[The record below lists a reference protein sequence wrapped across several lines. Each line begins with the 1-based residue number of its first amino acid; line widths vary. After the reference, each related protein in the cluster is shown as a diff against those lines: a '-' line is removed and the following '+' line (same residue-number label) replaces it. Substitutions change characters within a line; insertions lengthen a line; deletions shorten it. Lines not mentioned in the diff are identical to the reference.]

1 MPSFDQ
7 LTIDTPRLHLRP
19 LCLDDAAAILR
30 IRSNPDV
37 MRYMT
42 TAPWTDIS
50 QAIAMIERDQAAIL
64 KGDIVRLGMIRKSDN
79 VLIGSC
85 ILFHLDAGCR
95 RAEIGY
101 DMDAAVWGQGY
112 MQEALV
118 ALLNYG
124 FNEMNL
130 NRVEADIEPNN
141 LGSAKTLERLGFIRE
156 GYFRE
161 RWIIEG
167 VVSDSA
173 IYGLL
178 RSDWLARVPPLRSP
192 V

>member
-1 MPSFDQ
+1 MPSFEQ

-19 LCLDDAAAILR
+19 LCLDDADAILR

-37 MRYMT
+37 MRYMPS
-42 TAPWTDIS
+42 APWTELA
-50 QAIAMIERDQAAIL
+50 QATAMVERDKAAML
-64 KGDIVRLGMIRKSDN
+64 KGDFVRLGLIRKTDN
-79 VLIGSC
+79 FFLGSC
-85 ILFHLDAGCR
+85 ILFHLDDGCR

-101 DMDAAVWGQGY
+101 EMDAAVWGQGY

-130 NRVEADIEPNN
+130 NRVEADIVPHN

-156 GYFRE
+156 GLLRE
-161 RWIIEG
+161 RWIVEG
-167 VVSDSA
+167 NVSDSA

-178 RSDWLARVPPLRSP
+178 RSDWAKRA
-192 V
+192 